1 MLAVLKQAPA
11 EVAEGCF
18 SVRKEV
24 KYLCGPTDSLFIEL
38 RVTALGA

>member
-24 KYLCGPTDSLFIEL
+24 KYLEQGP
-38 RVTALGA
+38 